1 MVLVTNLIRQFLP
14 AVEVSLVVLAVI
26 LLLILVVMLL
36 NQLGFFFRT
45 GEGLQGR
52 RGLEA

>member
-14 AVEVSLVVLAVI
+14 AVVLAVI